1 MGSTREATRKMTAVP
16 ILITGAAGQLASD
29 LLPRLERLGTA
40 DAVIGLS
47 RDELDIADEAAVL
60 ASVRDLQP
68 GLIINLAAYNLVDKA
83 EQERDLAFRVNADG
97 PRHLARAC
105 LAVGA
110 KLLHVSTD
118 HVFGSDQSRRT
129 PYVETDESGPVSMY
143 GQSKLAGEQ
152 AIHESGCRH
161 LIVRTCGLYGAS
173 ATRVKGN
180 FVTTVRRLARE
191 REELK
196 VVNDQTCTP
205 SWTADVAA
213 GIVAL
218 IAADAEGTV
227 HVTNAGQASWFDVA
241 SEIVRFEGLSTR
253 ISPITSAEY
262 AAAAVRPAY
271 SVLSTARFESLTGQ
285 SLPDW
290 KTALLAFLQ
299 SLRE

>member
-1 MGSTREATRKMTAVP
+1 MTAVP